1 MVEKEPSSID
11 SVRRDGGIDAQA
23 VDALG
28 DALAVLIA
36 RQFDALVILIDRSGT
51 LRHHGSG
58 GHYHIGLPTRSLPP
72 TRRRRWRETQ
82 EP

>member
-51 LRHHGSG
+51 LALGVNRK
-58 GHYHIGLPTRSLPP
+58 
-72 TRRRRWRETQ
+72 ETAQ
-82 EP
+82 GRPAARA